1 MLSKHLAAEMGPR
14 GIRVRPRQSSLPASD
29 VSLPPA
35 GPVVAPT
42 VPATPPARMAS
53 RPAVPGRVP
62 PVSAPPNA
70 EEDVRYGLRVAAGY
84 AWRPAHSG
92 IAPRSGW
99 CRAPGAGLRGGAAA
113 SGGRDG
119 RGDAVRLAGLP
130 RCTGKPFNFRNWVP
144 LPPLT
149 STTDRGRNLALASIV
164 VQDRSGTHLRSVCTI
179 HMLSR

>member
-1 MLSKHLAAEMGPR
+1 MPSKHLAAEMGPR

-62 PVSAPPNA
+62 PVSAPRNA

-84 AWRPAHSG
+84 AWR
-92 IAPRSGW
+92 
-99 CRAPGAGLRGGAAA
+99 
-113 SGGRDG
+113 
-119 RGDAVRLAGLP
+119 
-130 RCTGKPFNFRNWVP
+130 F
-144 LPPLT
+144 
-149 STTDRGRNLALASIV
+149 IV
-164 VQDRSGTHLRSVCTI
+164 VIGAVYGVFIFLGRIKVVGVALFI
-179 HMLSR
+179 GL